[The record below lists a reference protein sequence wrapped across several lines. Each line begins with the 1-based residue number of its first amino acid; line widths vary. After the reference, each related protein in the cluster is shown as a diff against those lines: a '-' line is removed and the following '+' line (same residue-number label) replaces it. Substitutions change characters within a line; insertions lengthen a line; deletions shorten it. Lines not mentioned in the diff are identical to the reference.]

1 MERFF
6 KEPTPKY
13 LARHIYNQM
22 IFVHETGGRSYYY
35 RIPQGLPIS
44 TINETID
51 LLAEV
56 LLDADVLQYE
66 NGCIIVDWS

>member
-13 LARHIYNQM
+13 LAMHIYNQL
-22 IFVHETGGRSYYY
+22 IFTHETGGRSYYY
-35 RIPQGLPIS
+35 RIPKGMSIS

-51 LLAEV
+51 LLGEL
-56 LLDADVLQYE
+56 LLDVDVLQYE
-66 NGCIIVDWS
+66 HGCIVIDWS